1 MKKQTLPVITL
12 LMITILSA
20 CRGQAP
26 QTTLEPVAPTETVT
40 QPTVIPADTA
50 TFAPTPEAPTAT
62 EAPTT
67 ESDSTSTVS
76 YANDIVPILEM
87 RCFKCHGIETTKEGL
102 DMLTY
107 ENLMAGSRNGPVLVL
122 GNANESL
129 LVQLIVEGEMPN
141 RGDPVTPDELQLIID
156 WINQGALNN

>member
-12 LMITILSA
+12 LMIMILSA
-20 CRGQAP
+20 CGGQAP
-26 QTTLEPVAPTETVT
+26 QATLEPAAPTETVT
-40 QPTVIPADTA
+40 QPIPIPTDTA
-50 TFAPTPEAPTAT
+50 TFAPTAEVPTAT

-67 ESDSTSTVS
+67 EGDSTSIVS
-76 YANDIVPILEM
+76 YANDIIPILEM

-107 ENLMAGSRNGPVLVL
+107 ENLMAGSRNGPVLVP

-156 WINQGALNN
+156 WIDQGALNN